1 MDDVIWE
8 NMSMSTIPIKL
19 ENVRLCITVV
29 LYVI

>member
-19 ENVRLCITVV
+19 KDARLCITVV
-29 LYVI
+29 VM